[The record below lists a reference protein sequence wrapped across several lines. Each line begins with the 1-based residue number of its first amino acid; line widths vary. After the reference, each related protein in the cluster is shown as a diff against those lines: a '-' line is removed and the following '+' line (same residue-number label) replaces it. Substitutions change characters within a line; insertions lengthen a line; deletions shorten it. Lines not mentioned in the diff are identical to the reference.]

1 MEFVIAFLTGLTTGG
16 LSCLAVQGG
25 LLASSIA
32 HEVELSVQLRRPKGQ
47 NKGRRQAAPPA
58 RSGRPILLFL
68 AAKLA
73 AYTLLGFLLGWVGSV
88 QQLTPLMRAVLQF
101 AIGVFMIGTA
111 LRMLNVHPIFR
122 YFVIE
127 PPSFIT
133 RYIRRT
139 AKTGENTVTPLF
151 LGALTVLI
159 PCGVTQ
165 AMMAVAMGTGN
176 PLKGAA
182 LMFAFILGTSPVFFT
197 VAYLAS
203 QLGAKLEA
211 NFMRFVAVVVL
222 VLGFVS
228 IESGLN
234 LVGSPYSFS
243 NLARAFTEPVQAA
256 APLAD
261 SSSAAVDTTS
271 PDSPNTLTLRVE
283 NSGYSPSVLQAP
295 ANLSLKLELV
305 TQNTYSCSRALVIP
319 DLNLQKILPATGTTI
334 IDLPPQARGTVMYYS
349 CSMGM
354 YGGQIV
360 YK

>member
-1 MEFVIAFLTGLTTGG
+1 VL
-16 LSCLAVQGG
+16 
-25 LLASSIA
+25 
-32 HEVELSVQLRRPKGQ
+32 
-47 NKGRRQAAPPA
+47 
-58 RSGRPILLFL
+58 
-68 AAKLA
+68 
-73 AYTLLGFLLGWVGSV
+73 
-88 QQLTPLMRAVLQF
+88 QLTPLMRAVLQF

-139 AKTGENTVTPLF
+139 AKAGENTVTPLF

-165 AMMAVAMGTGN
+165 AMMAVAMGTGS

-182 LMFAFILGTSPVFFT
+182 LMFAFILGTSPVFFA

-243 NLARAFTEPVQAA
+243 NLARAFTEPAQAA

-261 SSSAAVDTTS
+261 SSSAAADTTAT
-271 PDSPNTLTLRVE
+271 DSPNTLTLRVE
-283 NSGYSPSVLQAP
+283 NSGYSPAVLQAP
-295 ANLSLKLELV
+295 ANLPLKLKLV
-305 TQNTYSCSRALVIP
+305 TKNTFSCSRALVIP
-319 DLNLQKILPATGTTI
+319 SLNLQKILPATGTES
-334 IDLPPQARGTVMYYS
+334 IDIPPQPRGTVMYYS

-354 YGGQIV
+354 YAGQIV
-360 YK
+360 FN